1 MGLKPKLIRQMGLFT
16 VIATGVSSMVGAS
29 INVVPFMIHRSVPNL
44 GPNVLWAFAFAAVPA
59 LFAGLAYAI
68 LSSAMPRA
76 GGSYLYASRGLNPYW
91 TVYCDWSDCLYLH
104 SLFKRH
110 RLQL

>member
-1 MGLKPKLIRQMGLFT
+1 MEPKPTLVRKMGLIT

-29 INVVPFMIHRSVPNL
+29 INVVPFMIHRSVPDI
-44 GPNVLWAFAFAAVPA
+44 GPYVLWAFAFAAIPA

-76 GGSYLYASRGLNPYW
+76 GGSYLYVSRGLNPYLGFVASFSLRLHANI
-91 TVYCDWSDCLYLH
+91 TVH
-104 SLFKRH
+104 
-110 RLQL
+110 QII